1 MIGNLAW
8 ITLHHGVGRAA
19 VFVFFLVL
27 PRLLGIEAT
36 GRFILWYTVLLVVL
50 QPALDFSLNM
60 VVVKYTARDDPAVVR
75 RAFLFAAGLL
85 PVVLVCLYLVAL
97 ATPWPA
103 DLLGLL
109 LVYFG
114 LSLSLNLV
122 FSYFRGREELQ
133 VEGIVGGVSKLFGPI
148 LLFGLVAL
156 GVGAPDPGPWL
167 PALALVGMGI
177 GGWLLLVGFF
187 SGRLRGMVAT
197 LRTAA
202 PSARSGFSLLREG
215 LALGAVGLVGVLY
228 LRVDVL
234 MLGAMVG
241 DREVGFYFTAT
252 KIIET
257 AFIVPHILMLAVF
270 PRLVKASTIA
280 PLVWRFSWLLGGLS
294 LAATAGVVVLGH
306 WGVPL
311 LYGSSLARIST
322 LVYALAPAVLPVFL
336 GYLFTQVLI
345 ARDLQARYLVIAI
358 AGLALNLV
366 LNALLI
372 PHFLGVGAA
381 AATVATEVVITV
393 AAAATALRARPA
405 LDQTDE

>member
-1 MIGNLAW
+1 MISNLAW
-8 ITLHHGVGRAA
+8 LTLHHGVGRAA

-36 GRFILWYTVLLVVL
+36 GRFTFWYTVLLVVL
-50 QPALDFSLNM
+50 QPLLDFSLNM

-75 RAFLFAAGLL
+75 RAIFFAVGLL
-85 PVVLVCLYLVAL
+85 PVLLVCLYLVAL
-97 ATPWPA
+97 ATSWPA

-122 FSYFRGREELQ
+122 FSYYRGREDLQ
-133 VEGIVGGVSKLFGPI
+133 VEGVVGGLSKLLGPV

-167 PALALVGMGI
+167 PALALVGVGI
-177 GGWLLLVGFF
+177 GGWLLLVVFYP
-187 SGRLRGMVAT
+187 GRLRTMVAA
-197 LRTAA
+197 LGAAA
-202 PSARSGFSLLREG
+202 PSARTGSSLLREG

-228 LRVDVL
+228 LRIDVV

-252 KIIET
+252 RFLET

-280 PLVWRFSWLLGGLS
+280 PLVWRFTWLLGGLS
-294 LAATAGVVVLGH
+294 LAATAWVVALGH
-306 WGVPL
+306 WVVPL
-311 LYGSSLARIST
+311 IYDSSLTRIST

-345 ARDLQARYLVIAI
+345 AKDLQGRYLVIATG
-358 AGLALNLV
+358 GLVLNVV

-372 PHFLGVGAA
+372 PHYLGVGAA
-381 AATVATEVVITV
+381 VATVATELMITV
-393 AAAATALRARPA
+393 AAAVTALRAGTETGSNR
-405 LDQTDE
+405 

>member
-1 MIGNLAW
+1 MISNLAW
-8 ITLHHGVGRAA
+8 LTLHHGVGRAA

-36 GRFILWYTVLLVVL
+36 GRFTFWYTVLLVVL
-50 QPALDFSLNM
+50 QPLLDFSLNM

-75 RAFLFAAGLL
+75 RAIFFAVGLL
-85 PVVLVCLYLVAL
+85 PVLLVCLYLVAL
-97 ATPWPA
+97 ATSWPA

-122 FSYFRGREELQ
+122 FSYYRGREDLQ
-133 VEGIVGGVSKLFGPI
+133 VEGVVGGLSKLLGPV

-167 PALALVGMGI
+167 PALALVGVGI
-177 GGWLLLVGFF
+177 GGWLLLVVFYP
-187 SGRLRGMVAT
+187 GRLRTMVAA
-197 LRTAA
+197 LGAAA
-202 PSARSGFSLLREG
+202 PSARTGSSLLREG

-228 LRVDVL
+228 LRIDVV

-252 KIIET
+252 RFLET

-280 PLVWRFSWLLGGLS
+280 PLVWRFTWLLGGLS
-294 LAATAGVVVLGH
+294 LAATAWVVALGH
-306 WGVPL
+306 WVVPL
-311 LYGSSLARIST
+311 IYDSSLTRIST

-345 ARDLQARYLVIAI
+345 AKDLQGRYLIIATG
-358 AGLALNLV
+358 GLVLNVV

-372 PHFLGVGAA
+372 PHYLGVGAA
-381 AATVATEVVITV
+381 VATVATELMITV
-393 AAAATALRARPA
+393 AAAVTALRAGTETGSNR
-405 LDQTDE
+405 